1 MESLKLMLRDHE
13 HVKLGQKIKSIV
25 YNINHQ
31 GEVKAKTKVQLKKKR
46 SSVTFE
52 QLNERATFINR
63 EESSCTMYAG
73 DSQKWKS
80 KKRINDIV

>member
-1 MESLKLMLRDHE
+1 MLRDHE

-31 GEVKAKTKVQLKKKR
+31 GEVKAKTKVQLKNKR

-52 QLNERATFINR
+52 QLNDRASFKNR
-63 EESSCTMYAG
+63 
-73 DSQKWKS
+73 
-80 KKRINDIV
+80 

>member
-1 MESLKLMLRDHE
+1 MMLRDHE

-31 GEVKAKTKVQLKKKR
+31 GEVKAKTKVQLKNKR

-52 QLNERATFINR
+52 QLNDRASFKNR
-63 EESSCTMYAG
+63 
-73 DSQKWKS
+73 
-80 KKRINDIV
+80 